1 VDYAKNKALLYV
13 YSGAGGVDAQDWAS
27 MLLRMYQ
34 RYAQN
39 KDWGFI
45 VLSQSF
51 GEQKGIKNAVC
62 EITGE
67 NTYDILKGESGV
79 HRLVRISPFS
89 AKGLR
94 HTSFA
99 LIEVLPEMVSRDL
112 KINPNDLRID
122 TFRSSGPGGQNVNK
136 LETAVRITHIPTGI
150 MVAVQSER
158 SQGQNKEKAMQV
170 LISRL
175 ARKMEEAKTKELEQ
189 VKKAMEG
196 FPSQLAPLTA
206 FLSSPEA
213 QKAMEILKEKFKNT
227 EFKTNIHFP
236 KYDRNG
242 QPETYN
248 DRLIHKKIIGNI
260 KIFEPDLIFVGLGA
274 PRQEKWIF
282 RNFFRLKAIGAMA
295 VGGTFNYIAGMSKL
309 PPKWIVNNGLEW
321 VWRLFQ
327 EPYRYN
333 RIFNAFPKFP
343 WKVFISKLL
352 RKTYDTDFSSV
363 EK

>member
-1 VDYAKNKALLYV
+1 VLEYEHNKALLYV

-39 KDWGFI
+39 QSWGFT
-45 VLSQSF
+45 VLNQSF
-51 GEQKGIKNAVC
+51 GEQKGIKNAIC
-62 EITGE
+62 EIIGE
-67 NTYDILKGESGV
+67 GVYDILKGESGV

-99 LIEVLPEMVSRDL
+99 LIEVLPEIISKDL

-175 ARKMEEAKTKELEQ
+175 AQKMEEAKIKELSELKSERREIEWGSQ
-189 VKKAMEG
+189 IRSYVLNPYQMVKDHRTGIKS
-196 FPSQLAPLTA
+196 SQPDKVLDGDLG
-206 FLSSPEA
+206 
-213 QKAMEILKEKFKNT
+213 KFIQTKN
-227 EFKTNIHFP
+227 K
-236 KYDRNG
+236 
-242 QPETYN
+242 
-248 DRLIHKKIIGNI
+248 
-260 KIFEPDLIFVGLGA
+260 
-274 PRQEKWIF
+274 
-282 RNFFRLKAIGAMA
+282 
-295 VGGTFNYIAGMSKL
+295 
-309 PPKWIVNNGLEW
+309 
-321 VWRLFQ
+321 
-327 EPYRYN
+327 
-333 RIFNAFPKFP
+333 
-343 WKVFISKLL
+343 
-352 RKTYDTDFSSV
+352 
-363 EK
+363 

>member
-1 VDYAKNKALLYV
+1 MVDYEHNKALLYV

-39 KDWGFI
+39 KGWGFI
-45 VLSQSF
+45 ILNESF

-67 NTYDILKGESGV
+67 NTYDTLKGESGV

-94 HTSFA
+94 HTSFV
-99 LIEVLPEMVSRDL
+99 LIEVLPEIISKDL

-150 MVAVQSER
+150 AVAVQSER

-175 ARKMEEAKTKELEQ
+175 TQKMEEAKIKELSELKSERREIEWGSQ
-189 VKKAMEG
+189 IRSYVLNPYQMVKDHRTGTKS
-196 FPSQLAPLTA
+196 SQPDRVLDGELDK
-206 FLSSPEA
+206 FIKSESS
-213 QKAMEILKEKFKNT
+213 
-227 EFKTNIHFP
+227 
-236 KYDRNG
+236 
-242 QPETYN
+242 
-248 DRLIHKKIIGNI
+248 
-260 KIFEPDLIFVGLGA
+260 
-274 PRQEKWIF
+274 
-282 RNFFRLKAIGAMA
+282 
-295 VGGTFNYIAGMSKL
+295 
-309 PPKWIVNNGLEW
+309 
-321 VWRLFQ
+321 
-327 EPYRYN
+327 
-333 RIFNAFPKFP
+333 
-343 WKVFISKLL
+343 
-352 RKTYDTDFSSV
+352 
-363 EK
+363 